1 MLVGAMGLASLPP
14 LPHAND
20 LGRPGDPTAAP
31 EALGLVRLM
40 RFLLEA
46 DDPEAV
52 AARAVAALGLLPEI
66 AWAELIEPAQ
76 TGEASRESAVGS
88 VTGDLAVTLGE
99 RGATSRLAVGLAAPD
114 DGGARALVEGLL
126 GLVAGVYARDVAM
139 RRLEADA
146 ATDPLTSLWNRRGF
160 EPLLDHAI
168 ARATRTGE
176 DIALVVVDV
185 DRFKSINDELGH
197 ATGDRALVAVAE
209 AVRAVIRPTDVA
221 ARLGG
226 DELAILLS
234 GANGAGAMKMCERLR
249 TAIADVNPL
258 APRPLTLSIGVAD
271 MLAIPRTAHADG
283 ARHGLLEAAD
293 VALYAAKAAGR
304 DRAVCHVSASR
315 HIDSAAC
322 VAVIEDEPTL
332 PICVGY

>member
-1 MLVGAMGLASLPP
+1 MS
-14 LPHAND
+14 PH
-20 LGRPGDPTAAP
+20 

-46 DDPEAV
+46 DDPDAV
-52 AARAVAALGLLPEI
+52 LARAVAALGLLPEI
-66 AWAELIEPAQ
+66 AWAELDGTAI
-76 TGEASRESAVGS
+76 
-88 VTGDLAVTLGE
+88 GDLAVTLGE
-99 RGATSRLAVGLAAPD
+99 PGATRQLSVGLAAPND
-114 DGGARALVEGLL
+114 IGAHALVEGVLD
-126 GLVAGVYARDVAM
+126 LVVGVYTRDVAM

-168 ARATRTGE
+168 ARAIRTGE

-197 ATGDRALVAVAE
+197 AIGDRALVAIAE

-234 GANGAGAMKMCERLR
+234 GANGAGALKMCERLR
-249 TAIADVNPL
+249 IAIANVNPL

-271 MLAIPRTAHADG
+271 MLAIPRSTNAETARLAFF
-283 ARHGLLEAAD
+283 EAAD
-293 VALYAAKAAGR
+293 IALYAAKAAGR

-315 HIDSAAC
+315 HATSETAVC
-322 VAVIEDEPTL
+322 VAVIDDEPTM
-332 PICVGY
+332 PICVGM